1 MQILQS
7 EPLLLF
13 IKNLLNPLIV
23 ALSLLACSHYVLGH
37 FDEGYFLL
45 LVVAFLLSGQ
55 LIDSVNI
62 ESTYKL
68 FWKRSVTSLLFQWF
82 YVISLLLL
90 MGFASKTS
98 DYFSRSVLFGWF
110 LMTPVLLI
118 TVHWLILYQFR
129 RKALKNRHSN
139 TAVIV
144 GVNEV
149 SHKLI
154 QRFNQNPTLSSVGF
168 FDDRDQQRV
177 AEYLEESGQQLL
189 GPIASAA
196 AFVKAHKIKRIYIA
210 LPMSAQPRILSLL
223 DDLRDTTASIFFVPD
238 IFMFDLIQGNIS
250 TIHGIPVIAVCES
263 PFTGTNGT
271 LKRGCDVL
279 LSLLILL
286 LISPLMMVIALGVK
300 MSSPGPVL
308 FRQKRYGLD
317 GKEILVYKF
326 RSMTVMENGD
336 QVTQATRQDPRI
348 TRFGAFLRK
357 TSLDELPQFFNVLQG
372 RMSIVGPRPHAVSH
386 NELYRSLI
394 KGYMIRHKVKPG
406 ITGWAQVKGYRG
418 ETETLD
424 KMQARINHDLDYLR
438 NWSLFLDLIIIFKTI
453 GVVIKD
459 KNAY

>member
-1 MQILQS
+1 
-7 EPLLLF
+7 
-13 IKNLLNPLIV
+13 
-23 ALSLLACSHYVLGH
+23 
-37 FDEGYFLL
+37 
-45 LVVAFLLSGQ
+45 
-55 LIDSVNI
+55 
-62 ESTYKL
+62 
-68 FWKRSVTSLLFQWF
+68 
-82 YVISLLLL
+82 
-90 MGFASKTS
+90 
-98 DYFSRSVLFGWF
+98 
-110 LMTPVLLI
+110 
-118 TVHWLILYQFR
+118 
-129 RKALKNRHSN
+129 
-139 TAVIV
+139 
-144 GVNEV
+144 
-149 SHKLI
+149 
-154 QRFNQNPTLSSVGF
+154 
-168 FDDRDQQRV
+168 
-177 AEYLEESGQQLL
+177 
-189 GPIASAA
+189 
-196 AFVKAHKIKRIYIA
+196 
-210 LPMSAQPRILSLL
+210 MSAQPRILSLL

>member
-1 MQILQS
+1 VPFQS
-7 EPLLLF
+7 DPLLLF